1 MYISTT
7 VHKLHVNGIY
17 SAEKKGKRKKEKI
30 HDPCIKRRNNKNH
43 VDSCFSHSFASL
55 FIKDN
60 FLMLPETRQA

>member
-1 MYISTT
+1 MEPYRWDLFCI
-7 VHKLHVNGIY
+7 
-17 SAEKKGKRKKEKI
+17 KKEKNEKI
-30 HDPCIKRRNNKNH
+30 NDPCIGRRNNKNH